1 MRLEELMEKSLTRHV
16 KCSKLSLK
24 VVRHH
29 YKVLRRGNNVYICLL
44 ERSLWLHVEKGM
56 EGGD

>member
-29 YKVLRRGNNVYICLL
+29 YKVLR
-44 ERSLWLHVEKGM
+44 
-56 EGGD
+56 GGGIMCIFAY